1 MPPEH
6 ISSKE
11 QSFREALS
19 LAENILILAGAGLSA
34 ASDGDGM
41 WRSLDATSFAT
52 PDAFNADP
60 SLVWQF
66 YHYRRSIALSAQPND
81 AHHIISKLLVP
92 EYLKKVAP
100 KAKSCHLVTQNVDG
114 LSTTSIVEMHGRLF
128 DVNCTQSECG
138 YSREDRSRAIC
149 PALAAADESFQTIQD
164 AGTINRAIPLEELP
178 RCGKCGALARPG
190 VVWFGEKPYHVDEI
204 NMLVYKADMILVI
217 GTSSTVRPASTFAY
231 RVKRRGG
238 KVAIFNLESTPQDA
252 AADFAFTG
260 ACEVVLPSLFPE
272 LV

>member
-19 LAENILILAGAGLSA
+19 LAGNILILAGAGLSA
-34 ASDGDGM
+34 ASGIPTFRDGGGM
-41 WRSLDATSFAT
+41 WRSLDATSLAT

-60 SLVWQF
+60 SLVWKI
-66 YHYRRSIALSAQPND
+66 YHYWRSIALSAQPND

-114 LSTTSIVEMHGRLF
+114 LSTSAFLSHSAELNTKTKKAAIPRTSIVEMHGRLF

-217 GTSSTVRPASTFAY
+217 GTSSTVHPASTFAY

-238 KVAIFNLESTPQDA
+238 KVAIFNLQS
-252 AADFAFTG
+252 
-260 ACEVVLPSLFPE
+260 
-272 LV
+272 